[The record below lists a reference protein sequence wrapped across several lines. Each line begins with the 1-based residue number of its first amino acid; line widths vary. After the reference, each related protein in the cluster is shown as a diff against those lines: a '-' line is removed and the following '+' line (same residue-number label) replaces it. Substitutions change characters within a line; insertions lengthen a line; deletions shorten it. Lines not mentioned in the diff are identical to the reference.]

1 MLLVGVTRRSLHFCL
16 TRLLL
21 GLVKREYTI
30 LHSTMAGITGNVGPD
45 ILRRLLT
52 SPPADIDP
60 NVNVY
65 GSTAIM
71 RLLRRNYNI
80 DIQRD
85 CLQAMV
91 DSDKVD
97 LDVKDRQG
105 RSLEDLAR

>member
-1 MLLVGVTRRSLHFCL
+1 
-16 TRLLL
+16 
-21 GLVKREYTI
+21 
-30 LHSTMAGITGNVGPD
+30 MAGITGNVGPD

-65 GSTAIM
+65 SSTTAIM

>member
-1 MLLVGVTRRSLHFCL
+1 MVGNR
-16 TRLLL
+16 
-21 GLVKREYTI
+21 
-30 LHSTMAGITGNVGPD
+30 GPD

-52 SPPADIDP
+52 HPDIDP

-65 GSTAIM
+65 GSEAIM
-71 RLLRRNYNI
+71 RLLRRNYHI

-97 LDVKDRQG
+97 LDAKDHLG